1 VAFEYRGKIDG
12 RRWRGNWDRAIF
24 FGSLVPAALWGVMFG
39 NVLRG
44 VPINADFDYA
54 GGLGD
59 LLNVYSLVGGLTTLS
74 LFLVHGALFVAL
86 KTRGG
91 IEVRARRVALSAGA
105 AAAVLAVIFLLWTQ
119 LRRGTAAT
127 ATTALPAAATLLLAL
142 AANRM
147 GRERWAFGLSGV
159 AVVLFTATV
168 FVALYP
174 DVLPSTT
181 NAAHSLTVHNAR
193 STDHTLRLM
202 TWVTAVFLP
211 LVLAYQAWTY
221 WVFRQRVSVA
231 DGSQADGGR

>member
-1 VAFEYRGKIDG
+1 MGC
-12 RRWRGNWDRAIF
+12 
-24 FGSLVPAALWGVMFG
+24 
-39 NVLRG
+39 
-44 VPINADFDYA
+44 
-54 GGLGD
+54 
-59 LLNVYSLVGGLTTLS
+59 
-74 LFLVHGALFVAL
+74 LFLLHGALFVAL

-91 IEVRARRVALSAGA
+91 IEVRARRVASSAGA

-147 GRERWAFGLSGV
+147 GRERWAFGLSGA

-181 NAAHSLTVHNAR
+181 NTAHSLTVHNAR